1 VKAWTES
8 PKTLLALFAILL
20 LGAAAFSL
28 SLGSVKIPA
37 GDLFRLLAGY
47 DDGPNRVILFSLRLP
62 RVIQAAFVG
71 AGLSVVGT
79 FLQGLLRN
87 PMADPYVLGVSS
99 GAAFGA
105 TLAIIGGLGA
115 ASVGLGS
122 FLAALGTIYAVY
134 LIARSGSRVSMA
146 SMLLAG
152 IAISAFMSSVI
163 SLMMLLHH
171 DELSRIVFWTMGSFS
186 LVTWRDV
193 LLSAPLISAGC
204 LVLSAYS
211 RELNVIMTGEEIA
224 EHLGVN
230 AEAVKRVVLTA
241 SSLVTA
247 SAVAVTGII
256 GFVGLIVPH
265 ICRLLVGPDNRI
277 LVPFSS
283 LAGAIFLILADTL
296 ARLVLAP
303 AEIPTGIITAAV
315 GGPFFIYLL
324 IRSKLKQ
331 EGP

>member
-1 VKAWTES
+1 MKLLYNS
-8 PKTLLALFAILL
+8 YKTLLVVFFILL
-20 LGAAAFSL
+20 LVAAAFSL
-28 SLGSVKIPA
+28 SLGTVRITA
-37 GDLFRLLAGY
+37 GDLIRLLAGY
-47 DDGPNRVILFSLRLP
+47 DDGTNRIILFSLRLP

-105 TLAIIGGLGA
+105 TFAIISGLGT

-134 LIARSGSRVSMA
+134 MIAKSGSRVSMA

-152 IAISAFMSSVI
+152 IAISAFMSSII

-186 LVTWRDV
+186 LVTWRNV
-193 LLSAPLISAGC
+193 LFSAPLITAGC
-204 LVLSAYS
+204 LVMFAYS
-211 RELNVIMTGEEIA
+211 RELNAIMTGEEIA

-230 AEAVKRVVLTA
+230 TEAVKKVVLTA
-241 SSLVTA
+241 GALVTA
-247 SAVAVTGII
+247 AAVAVTGII

-277 LVPFSS
+277 LVPFAA

-296 ARLVLAP
+296 ARLILAP
-303 AEIPTGIITAAV
+303 AEMPTGIITAAV

-324 IRSKLKQ
+324 IRSKMKH
-331 EGP
+331 EGS

>member
-1 VKAWTES
+1 VKLLYNS
-8 PKTLLALFAILL
+8 YKTLLVVFFILL
-20 LGAAAFSL
+20 LVAAAFSL
-28 SLGSVKIPA
+28 SLGTVRITA
-37 GDLFRLLAGY
+37 GDLIRLLAGY
-47 DDGPNRVILFSLRLP
+47 DDGTNRIILFSLRLP

-105 TLAIIGGLGA
+105 TFAIISGLGT

-134 LIARSGSRVSMA
+134 MIAKSGSRVSMA

-152 IAISAFMSSVI
+152 IAISAFMSSII

-186 LVTWRDV
+186 LVTWRNV
-193 LLSAPLISAGC
+193 LFSAPLITAGC
-204 LVLSAYS
+204 LVMFAYS
-211 RELNVIMTGEEIA
+211 RELNAIMTGEEIA

-230 AEAVKRVVLTA
+230 TEAVKKVVLTA
-241 SSLVTA
+241 GALVTA
-247 SAVAVTGII
+247 AAVAVTGII

-277 LVPFSS
+277 LVPFAA

-296 ARLVLAP
+296 ARLILAP
-303 AEIPTGIITAAV
+303 AEMPTGIITAAV

-324 IRSKLKQ
+324 IRSKMKH
-331 EGP
+331 EGS